1 MIFGSS
7 ELFITLSHIVT
18 SHDRLKVSSH
28 QAKIVYITNDAICTE
43 DPLNV
48 YNIHLVFSN
57 HKEVPKFGFKQSII
71 LSCGE
76 SLKWSFAGQFDGGLI
91 RLIPAPLNSEGN
103 VAYQT
108 LEYKI

>member
-7 ELFITLSHIVT
+7 ELFITLSLIFT

-28 QAKIVYITNDAICTE
+28 QAKIVYGTNDAICTE

-57 HKEVPKFGFKQSII
+57 HKGVPKFGIKQSNNVWRKFKMFFF
-71 LSCGE
+71 S
-76 SLKWSFAGQFDGGLI
+76 GQFDGGLI
-91 RLIPAPLNSEGN
+91 RLIPAPLGYEGN
-103 VAYQT
+103 VA
-108 LEYKI
+108 